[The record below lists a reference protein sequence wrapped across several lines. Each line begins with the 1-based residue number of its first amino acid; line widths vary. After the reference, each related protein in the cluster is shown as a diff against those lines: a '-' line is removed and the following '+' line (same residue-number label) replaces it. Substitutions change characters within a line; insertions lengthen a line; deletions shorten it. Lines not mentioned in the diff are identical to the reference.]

1 LKSKNN
7 IKSLKRINDIGRGR
21 KGFVRL
27 DKNERTIPFEN
38 NVIKDMIDTID
49 PDEFSAYPDQSEL
62 YNSLSEFHDIPEDN
76 ILITSGS
83 DTGIKYIF
91 ETFINQSSK
100 IMTLWPTYAMV
111 DVYTKMFEASPIR
124 IGFDENLDLNLDL
137 LFESINKIDLI
148 YLANPNQ
155 PTGTVINNKIIID
168 ILRIAKDKNILVL
181 IDEAYVHFSDQE
193 SSINIVDSFPNLIIL
208 RTFSKGFGLASVRLG
223 YMISHSSIIELVRKV
238 KPILDINLFA
248 IKFGSYLL
256 KNYQIVDSYIKDVK
270 ESKLFLKKELK
281 KHGFNC
287 IMSHTNFIHIN
298 LPEDNNL
305 DLLAEGMKTRGFLIR
320 VSGSGLPG
328 AMDGCIRITV
338 GPKKQMKIFLD
349 HLFDL
354 LS

>member
-1 LKSKNN
+1 
-7 IKSLKRINDIGRGR
+7 
-21 KGFVRL
+21 
-27 DKNERTIPFEN
+27 
-38 NVIKDMIDTID
+38 M
-49 PDEFSAYPDQSEL
+49 
-62 YNSLSEFHDIPEDN
+62 
-76 ILITSGS
+76 
-83 DTGIKYIF
+83 
-91 ETFINQSSK
+91 
-100 IMTLWPTYAMV
+100 
-111 DVYTKMFEASPIR
+111 
-124 IGFDENLDLNLDL
+124 
-137 LFESINKIDLI
+137 
-148 YLANPNQ
+148 
-155 PTGTVINNKIIID
+155 
-168 ILRIAKDKNILVL
+168 
-181 IDEAYVHFSDQE
+181 
-193 SSINIVDSFPNLIIL
+193 
-208 RTFSKGFGLASVRLG
+208 
-223 YMISHSSIIELVRKV
+223 
-238 KPILDINLFA
+238 
-248 IKFGSYLL
+248 